1 MTIKNYTATVEAGD
15 KFEAICR
22 ARDHEIIID
31 EPLAAGGN
39 DLGMTPVEAL
49 LSSIG
54 AWKTATAKGF
64 SKKLRLD
71 LKSFKIKLDGEID
84 TEKGRGLS
92 KVKTTYYIGGDI
104 SKEQVDKFV
113 DLIERYCTVEI
124 TILNAPEF
132 EKEVIQL

>member
-31 EPLAAGGN
+31 EPLTASGN
-39 DLGMTPVEAL
+39 DLGMTPVEEL

-71 LKSFKIKLDGEID
+71 LESFKIKLDGEID